1 MVLNFHFQKGRVLVS
16 TYIFILL
23 LLLKTEK
30 IVNYAEDQLVG
41 CFGLKCGVIGNVRSL
56 FVFLLPF
63 YFFIFWCSER
73 ADNFNKRKWWISGT
87 LIFSEFGKWDEI
99 DFVPEFG
106 GAKLFPFH
114 QCLSLLIT
122 WVYLSIESFGIFW
135 CVWMVLL

>member
-63 YFFIFWCSER
+63 YFYLFIFFGVLKGQTMLTKE
-73 ADNFNKRKWWISGT
+73 NV
-87 LIFSEFGKWDEI
+87 EFLGR
-99 DFVPEFG
+99 
-106 GAKLFPFH
+106 
-114 QCLSLLIT
+114 
-122 WVYLSIESFGIFW
+122 
-135 CVWMVLL
+135 

>member
-1 MVLNFHFQKGRVLVS
+1 MVLNFHFQKGRVLVN

-63 YFFIFWCSER
+63 YLFIYLFIFGVLKGQTILRKENDEFLGRYFFPNLENGMRLILLLSLVER
-73 ADNFNKRKWWISGT
+73 NS
-87 LIFSEFGKWDEI
+87 
-99 DFVPEFG
+99 
-106 GAKLFPFH
+106 FPFINAYS
-114 QCLSLLIT
+114 C
-122 WVYLSIESFGIFW
+122 
-135 CVWMVLL
+135 C